1 MIVVGSLIV
10 LALFVL
16 VGWAVSVEM
25 FRHRW
30 WRRRVESGDLRVIA
44 GLILEAMA
52 GWRRSRPPRDL
63 PAAVWAGICSAEL
76 VAVSAEC
83 ATVSAVAE
91 PEYRSEG
98 GQRVLATP
106 LLDVAQWVA
115 VRLVDMML
123 YDVPNLRMPRV
134 RVDVYTTF
142 TGDDGV
148 PVQRPILSVT
158 ASRRAAEGLP
168 WESLTPAEVLARFEA
183 RMRLGPAGQPL
194 PIDLPEPEGVPPAEV
209 ASEGVA
215 PPPEAR

>member
-1 MIVVGSLIV
+1 MIVVGSLLV
-10 LALFVL
+10 LAIFVL

-30 WRRRVESGDLRVIA
+30 WRRRVESGDLRVIS

-63 PAAVWAGICSAEL
+63 PASVWAGVCSAQL
-76 VAVSAEC
+76 VAVSPEC

-98 GQRVLATP
+98 GQRVLALP
-106 LLDVAQWVA
+106 LLEVAQQVA
-115 VRLVDMML
+115 ARLVDMML

-134 RVDVYTTF
+134 RVDIYTTF
-142 TGDDGV
+142 TSDEGV

-158 ASRRAAEGLP
+158 ASRQAAEGLP
-168 WESLTPAEVLARFEA
+168 WDSLTPAEVLARFDTVV
-183 RMRLGPAGQPL
+183 RLGPAGQPL
-194 PIDLPEPEGVPPAEV
+194 PIDLPELEGVPPEAAQ
-209 ASEGVA
+209 ASAGSE
-215 PPPEAR
+215 EAQ